1 MLTSGYSQCILIY
14 AEIDFNARGSRNFT
28 SGTGKHMTDELLKFT
43 ETGHL
48 GLSGESRTR
57 RKLTLGIGVFDGVHL
72 GHRRIIAEVTGLA
85 RANGS
90 VPAAMTFDPTDRPMK
105 NPMSRL
111 ISAPFEPTAPM

>member
-1 MLTSGYSQCILIY
+1 
-14 AEIDFNARGSRNFT
+14 
-28 SGTGKHMTDELLKFT
+28 MTDELLKFT

-85 RANGS
+85 RANG
-90 VPAAMTFDPTDRPMK
+90 
-105 NPMSRL
+105 
-111 ISAPFEPTAPM
+111 

>member
-1 MLTSGYSQCILIY
+1 
-14 AEIDFNARGSRNFT
+14 
-28 SGTGKHMTDELLKFT
+28 MTDELLKFT

-90 VPAAMTFDPTDRPMK
+90 VPAAMTFDPHPRAVLCPDEPPVLLVPLKERV
-105 NPMSRL
+105 RL
-111 ISAPFEPTAPM
+111 LREAGAGLVWVQPFTPEFARLEQ